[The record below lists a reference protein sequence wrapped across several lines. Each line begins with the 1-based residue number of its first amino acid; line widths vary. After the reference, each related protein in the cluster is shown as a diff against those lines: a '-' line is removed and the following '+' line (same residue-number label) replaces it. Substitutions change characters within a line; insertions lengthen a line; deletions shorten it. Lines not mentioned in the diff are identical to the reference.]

1 MKAGYARLEITPG
14 LGDVISGYHEPR
26 ISTGVLD
33 ELYATAVTFTDG
45 EKTVAAISLDILELR
60 KEDTEKIR
68 NLVAEKNGL
77 DSDAILVHSTHT
89 HTGPEVSGIM
99 FTPSAEYVNYLFKR
113 IADAV
118 TFALAD
124 MAEARFYTAIGEA
137 KGISFIRR
145 YVYKDSDEKVLAN
158 TTDPAVAVPQ
168 GTPDENVQ
176 LVKITREGKPD
187 IAIVNFQTHP
197 DCIGGTQFTADFI
210 HFTRLTLEQAL
221 VDEAGGKGAKVIY
234 FNGAQGD
241 TSCHGIFHLKGGYN
255 RIRHMGRVI
264 AGGIL
269 SVYTYAEEVECDKV
283 GYKQIDAIVPA
294 HLNQAEK
301 ALHVTSLS
309 VGGFGFV
316 GFPGEPYTV
325 IGRRVKE
332 DSAYNLTITSCNTNG
347 WVSYIPSREAIPYG
361 GMGVNVNYNPDME
374 DILVEAAV
382 SLTKELKSN

>member
-1 MKAGYARLEITPG
+1 MKAGFARLEITPG
-14 LGDVISGYHEPR
+14 LGDIIAGYHEPR
-26 ISTGVLD
+26 ISTGILD
-33 ELYATAVTFTDG
+33 ELYASAVVFSNG

-60 KEDTEKIR
+60 KSDTDAIR
-68 NLVAEKNGL
+68 ELVAKKNGL
-77 DSDAILVHSTHT
+77 DPDAVLVHSTHT

-113 IADAV
+113 IADTV

-124 MAEARFYTAIGEA
+124 MAEAKFFTAIGEA

-145 YVYKDSDEKVLAN
+145 FVYKDSDEKVLAN

-176 LVKITREGKPD
+176 LVKIEREGKPD

-197 DCIGGTQFTADFI
+197 DCIGGTKFTADFI

-221 VDEAGGKGAKVIY
+221 ADEADGLGAKVIY

-269 SVYTYAEEVECDKV
+269 SVYTYAEEVECDKI
-283 GYKQIDAIVPA
+283 GFKQIDAIVPA
-294 HLNQAEK
+294 YNDQPEK
-301 ALHVTSLS
+301 ALHVTTLS

-332 DSAYNLTITSCNTNG
+332 NSAYGLTITSCNTNG
-347 WVSYIPSREAIPYG
+347 WVSYIPSREAVPYG
-361 GMGVNVNYNPDME
+361 GMGVNPECNPDIE
-374 DILVEAAV
+374 DIIVEAAV
-382 SLTKELKSN
+382 AMTKELKG